1 MTIEAEPLNELILR
15 RLLPQT
21 VLDVFPQIMWQ
32 KLSLF
37 LEEKHK
43 GSANLLGQRT
53 SQKVNKNLNQDVYC
67 GGIVYHY
74 LHPNQQS
81 TMTQKKLSV
90 KITANS
96 KRNQKY

>member
-1 MTIEAEPLNELILR
+1 MAIEAETLNRLILR
-15 RLLPQT
+15 QLLPQT

-32 KLSLF
+32 KLSLI

-43 GSANLLGQRT
+43 GSANLLGQST

-81 TMTQKKLSV
+81 TNNPKKTIC
-90 KITANS
+90 KNNCKS
-96 KRNQKY
+96 KHNQKY